1 MPVFSE
7 AEFQEFNQTMQ
18 KAAED
23 AQRGKKPSISSVLM
37 SLQFATTM
45 PNEKGKMWFED
56 EISRV
61 LILLSIKKLMED
73 NTPDM
78 FSISE
83 KAFMFGII
91 NTGKLLAAIDAAG
104 MDIGGFTVDGN
115 GNRVDDADDEDSD
128 PDEEGEEW
136 KKGT

>member
-7 AEFQEFNQTMQ
+7 AEFQEFDQVMKQTA
-18 KAAED
+18 KD
-23 AQRGKKPSISSVLM
+23 AQNGKKPSISAVLM

-56 EISRV
+56 EVSRV
-61 LILLSIKKLMED
+61 LVLLSIKKLMDE
-73 NTPDM
+73 NLPEM

-115 GNRVDDADDEDSD
+115 GNRVDDDEDFN
-128 PDEEGEEW
+128 PDDDGEEW
-136 KKGT
+136 KKGK